1 MSGLAVRD
9 VMTDMV
15 VVVREDTGYKDIVD
29 ALADFKVSAVPVV
42 DADGRVL
49 GVVSEA
55 DLLHKMEFGGADG
68 HLGLLHRRRQRAA
81 QQKATGDTAADLMSA
96 PAVCVAPSAAVGEA
110 ARLMEAEHVKRLPVV
125 DVEGR
130 LVGIVSRR
138 DLLRVYLR
146 PDTAIE
152 REVASEVLRRTL
164 AVEPGDVEVE
174 VSAGVVRLTGNTD
187 RRSTADIAVR
197 LARAVDGVVDVVD
210 ELTYRYDDTEDLN
223 RRYLF
228 DAKI

>member
-42 DADGRVL
+42 DAEGHVL

-55 DLLHKMEFGGADG
+55 DLMHKIEFGGADG
-68 HLGLLHRRRQRAA
+68 HLGLLHRSRQRAA
-81 QQKATGDTAADLMSA
+81 QQKATGDSAADLMSA
-96 PAVCVAPSAAVGEA
+96 PAVCVRPAATIGEA
-110 ARLMEAEHVKRLPVV
+110 ARVMEAEHVKRLPVV
-125 DVEGR
+125 DDEGR

-152 REVASEVLRRTL
+152 REISSEVLRRTL

-174 VSAGVVRLTGNTD
+174 VNSGVVRLSGSTD

-197 LARAVDGVVDVVD
+197 LSRAVNGVVGVVD
-210 ELTYRYDDTEDLN
+210 ELTFRYDDTEDLN